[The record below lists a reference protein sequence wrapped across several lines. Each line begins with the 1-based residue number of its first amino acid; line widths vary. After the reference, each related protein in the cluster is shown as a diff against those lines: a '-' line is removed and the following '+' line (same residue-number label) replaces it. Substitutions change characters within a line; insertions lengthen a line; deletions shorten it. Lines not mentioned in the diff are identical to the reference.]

1 MDVLVGRKSIRLL
14 EDPIDELN
22 VGLKEELGI
31 VLESDKDCCLSDSLK
46 ISILNELIKYYKTI
60 L

>member
-1 MDVLVGRKSIRLL
+1 MRLL

-22 VGLKEELGI
+22 VGLKEEFGN
-31 VLESDKDCCLSDSLK
+31 VLLDSDKDFLSGSLK
-46 ISILNELIKYYKTI
+46 ISILNELIKYNETI